1 MASIRSFFRSQTIF
15 CVALFLTVGSMFIVP
30 PSAEYIEYIDFRTLA
45 LLFCQMTVISGM
57 VRTGLA
63 DWISGEVRRRFA
75 TTRRAGAAMVFLSF
89 FSAMLI
95 TNDVALMS
103 FVPLTLA
110 VFSRPEQERDRITV
124 LVFQT
129 IGANIGSMFTPF
141 GNPQNLYLFGAS
153 GMGAGEFLL
162 LTGKYTL
169 VSGVLLALS
178 LRTVRNAP
186 LPDEPE
192 TKGTQLN
199 GKKNAIYALLLLVCV
214 LGVLRVLPVILVVGI
229 VAAAFLVLDRRAFSG
244 VNYMLLLTFIVF
256 FILAGNIRHMSAFRE
271 LIERTVAGRT
281 VLTSVLTSQVISNV
295 PAAMLLSAFSDDW
308 SGLIVGTNLG
318 GLGTLIASMASLIT
332 WQYYAQTPRAAKGKY
347 FLWFTLWNLGFLVL
361 LLPATLL

>member
-1 MASIRSFFRSQTIF
+1 
-15 CVALFLTVGSMFIVP
+15 
-30 PSAEYIEYIDFRTLA
+30 
-45 LLFCQMTVISGM
+45 
-57 VRTGLA
+57 
-63 DWISGEVRRRFA
+63 
-75 TTRRAGAAMVFLSF
+75 
-89 FSAMLI
+89 
-95 TNDVALMS
+95 MS

-110 VFSRPEQERDRITV
+110 VFSRPGQERDRITV
-124 LVFQT
+124 LVLQT

-153 GMGAGEFLL
+153 GMGTGEFLL

-186 LPDEPE
+186 LPNEPE

-244 VNYMLLLTFIVF
+244 VNYMLLLTFVVF

-271 LIERTVAGRT
+271 LIERTVEGRT

-347 FLWFTLWNLGFLVL
+347 FLCFTLWNLGFLVL